1 MTTLSTAQQESF
13 AAEFHNW
20 PITYELRLY
29 VQIYFS
35 ILHTHRHCMN
45 RFFHCSAKKAAGD
58 IHRECATIIK
68 NTLYDE
74 GIVNRT
80 PYYGGNLAFN
90 FLVFSFISN
99 CCVWFENK
107 KSTCILIENCDHISK
122 KTQKYYM
129 SI

>member
-1 MTTLSTAQQESF
+1 
-13 AAEFHNW
+13 
-20 PITYELRLY
+20 
-29 VQIYFS
+29 
-35 ILHTHRHCMN
+35 MN

-90 FLVFSFISN
+90 FLVSLVTAVSGLKIKNQHVF
-99 CCVWFENK
+99 
-107 KSTCILIENCDHISK
+107 
-122 KTQKYYM
+122 
-129 SI
+129 